1 MMSRC
6 KLFED
11 TIETAVREKLQIK
24 KAFAENPEGGKASKF
39 IDVAGP
45 TATVCISL
53 AGGITLALG
62 VVTFGAASFAG
73 ACVASITLGVKFVDK
88 KVKQSKAK
96 EALTPTEKESV
107 SDYLDCIVK
116 DVAKELSRIFEF
128 QLFELENDKQVE
140 ILAECAAG
148 LMLDLNKDDAFDR
161 NTLIRKVLQDGKIS
175 EEKLRTRKDK
185 KWSAPD
191 VFRKPGLRRVIW
203 EKDGAE
209 FKYFVKSSED
219 SKNKKDACDTST
231 YGYRGQFFEM
241 KKYPNRQKEDENVKE
256 EAEKRDE
263 LRVDCCKKCF
273 SNDEN
278 CTSHRYFVESD
289 IDSKYTKF
297 QLEPY
302 RYDAM
307 HIWIECPQILI
318 SFSQLKTSPKPS
330 LANFLKKKLCLSDN
344 LLVHPVYRP
353 HSPAKVP
360 NLKNSDLTGSDFSH
374 SDFSDSCLENC
385 DFTKCVMLFA
395 ELAGAKMSGSTFCE
409 TFISHSNLI
418 EVEADQCEWTKT
430 SVLYSRA
437 EHARLDS
444 VVPTIG
450 CNCFTGTSISHTIT
464 VQKPE
469 INCNESKYIHK
480 TYFETL
486 K

>member
-6 KLFED
+6 KLFQD

-73 ACVASITLGVKFVDK
+73 ACVAGITLGVKIVDK
-88 KVKQSKAK
+88 KVKQYKAK
-96 EALTPTEKESV
+96 ESLKLIQELNV
-107 SDYLDCIVK
+107 QGYLDCIVM

-128 QLFELENDKQVE
+128 QLFELENDEQVE
-140 ILAECAAG
+140 ILAKCAAG
-148 LMLDLNKDDAFDR
+148 SMLDLNKDDAFDR

-219 SKNKKDACDTST
+219 SKNKKNACDTST
-231 YGYRGQFFEM
+231 YGYRGQFLEM
-241 KKYPNRQKEDENVKE
+241 KKYPNGQKEDENVKE
-256 EAEKRDE
+256 EADKRDE
-263 LRVDCCKKCF
+263 PREDCCKECF

-278 CTSHRYFVESD
+278 CTSRRYFVESD
-289 IDSKYTKF
+289 IDSKYTKL

-330 LANFLKKKLCLSDN
+330 LADFLKKKLGLPEN
-344 LLVHPVYRP
+344 HLVRPVYRP
-353 HSPAKVP
+353 HSPGKVP
-360 NLKNSDLTGSDFSH
+360 DLQKSNLTGSDFSH
-374 SDFSDSCLENC
+374 SDFSGTCLENC
-385 DFTKCVMLFA
+385 DFTKCVMLFT
-395 ELAGAKMSGSTFCE
+395 ELFGAKMSRAKFCE
-409 TFISHSNLI
+409 TLISHSNLKAVQAKDCI
-418 EVEADQCEWTKT
+418 WVNTLVRSCYVDG
-430 SVLYSRA
+430 
-437 EHARLDS
+437 ARLDS
-444 VVPTIG
+444 SIGGNRLHETDMSRATIG
-450 CNCFTGTSISHTIT
+450 RREVNH
-464 VQKPE
+464 
-469 INCNESKYIHK
+469 NESKY
-480 TYFETL
+480 T
-486 K
+486 